1 MPKYFL
7 NQLHEDDRI
16 PDPDGAEFPDF
27 LALQEELAAS
37 AREIVAD
44 GLRSGRGPG
53 NSSFEVTDAA
63 GAVVMVFPFR
73 KAIPGFS

>member
-7 NQLHEDDRI
+7 NQLHEDRRI
-16 PDPDGAEFPDF
+16 IDDEGAEFPDF
-27 LALQEELAAS
+27 KALQEELAAS

-63 GAVVMVFPFR
+63 GAVVLVFPFR
-73 KAIPGFS
+73 KAIPGFP